1 VQCWLHMVK
10 PGEPSRAG
18 QSEALMRSLLVLEAL
33 SGMAQPASLDRVR
46 ARTQLPKSKAYRA
59 LRSLQ
64 DEGFVD
70 RVGRQGYRVGGRSLA
85 LSLLIG
91 PRPALLQ
98 ALRPVVR
105 WLSDVTGQTAT
116 LHLRSGHDR
125 VLALGAGPK
134 NTRSQELPPIG
145 ERAPLSVGCG
155 GTSIL
160 AFLPVDEADEVLG
173 STNRPGQDA
182 DTVDLAAIRSDGF
195 ALSFASNHAGANG
208 VAAPILNPLDSYP
221 LGSLAIAGPSD
232 RLSEAKLREFALPL
246 RRACAQLGPH
256 LATMLGPNS
265 SERLD
270 ALDVAVR
277 NLIDE

>member
-1 VQCWLHMVK
+1 MVK
-10 PGEPSRAG
+10 PTARGSATRSEP
-18 QSEALMRSLLVLEAL
+18 LLRSLLVLEAL
-33 SGMAQPASLDRVR
+33 SGMAQPASLAAVM
-46 ARTQLPKSKAYRA
+46 ARTHLPKSKAYRA

-70 RVGRQGYRVGGRSLA
+70 RVSRQGYRVGGRSLA

-98 ALRPVVR
+98 TLRPVVR
-105 WLSDVTGQTAT
+105 WLSDITGQTAT
-116 LHLRSGHDR
+116 LHLRSGNDR

-134 NTRSQELPPIG
+134 QARSQDLPPIG
-145 ERAPLSVGCG
+145 ERAPLAVGCG

-160 AFLPVDEADEVLG
+160 AYLPAEEAKEVVSAG
-173 STNRPGQDA
+173 ISSSESATM
-182 DTVDLAAIRSDGF
+182 VDLAVIRNDGF
-195 ALSFASNHAGANG
+195 ALSFASNHTGTNG
-208 VAAPILNPLDSYP
+208 VAAPLLSPLDSYP
-221 LGSLAIAGPSD
+221 LGSLAIAGPA
-232 RLSEAKLREFALPL
+232 RQLTEAKLREYAHPL
-246 RRACAQLGPH
+246 RRACAQLAPH

-277 NLIDE
+277 NLIK